1 MGITGCHPCL
11 SPAKRMANRSQSTRF
26 HQRFGQVPADLEIWA
41 SNPWRRLSLYI
52 IVLLSGFLLG
62 SAITAVAG
70 VLGQLDPVAALLVV
84 IGTELTI
91 RARSDRWSSLIRQL
105 LSLGRIGLLYGLFVE
120 GFKLL

>member
-1 MGITGCHPCL
+1 
-11 SPAKRMANRSQSTRF
+11 MAHRSQSTRLY
-26 HQRFGQVPADLEIWA
+26 QRFGQLPADLEVWA
-41 SNPWRRLSLYI
+41 TNPWRRLSLYI

-62 SAITAVAG
+62 SAITAVSG

-105 LSLGRIGLLYGLFVE
+105 LNLGRIGFLYGLFLE
-120 GFKLL
+120 GSKLL

>member
-1 MGITGCHPCL
+1 
-11 SPAKRMANRSQSTRF
+11 MAHRSQSTRL
-26 HQRFGQVPADLEIWA
+26 HQRFGQLPAGLEVWA
-41 SNPWRRLSLYI
+41 TNPWRRLSLYT
-52 IVLLSGFLLG
+52 IVLPSGFLLG

-105 LSLGRIGLLYGLFVE
+105 LSLGRIGFLYGLFLE

>member
-1 MGITGCHPCL
+1 
-11 SPAKRMANRSQSTRF
+11 MANRSQSTRL
-26 HQRFGQVPADLEIWA
+26 HQRFGQVPADLETWA

-62 SAITAVAG
+62 SAITSVAG
-70 VLGQLDPVAALLVV
+70 VLGQLDPVAALLVL

>member
-1 MGITGCHPCL
+1 
-11 SPAKRMANRSQSTRF
+11 MAQRSQSTRLYKS
-26 HQRFGQVPADLEIWA
+26 FGQLPSGLEIWA
-41 SNPWRRLSLYI
+41 KNPWRRLSLYL

-84 IGTELTI
+84 LGTEFTI
-91 RARSDRWSSLIRQL
+91 RARAAGRSSLIRQL
-105 LSLGRIGLLYGLFVE
+105 MNLGRIGFLYGLFVE